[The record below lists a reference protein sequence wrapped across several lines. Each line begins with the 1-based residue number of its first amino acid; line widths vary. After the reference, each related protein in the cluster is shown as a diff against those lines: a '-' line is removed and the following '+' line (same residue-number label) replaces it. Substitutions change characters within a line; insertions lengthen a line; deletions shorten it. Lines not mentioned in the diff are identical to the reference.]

1 MRTPRVP
8 RIATPRALT
17 ALFVVITSFLLPA
30 AFGQAAKPT
39 ASAPLVELPTL
50 QVTDTRELPA
60 PDKWRYTEIL
70 GFEVISDASD
80 RETQRLI
87 RDFEIFR
94 IALDKAYPMEKRP
107 APPSAIILCG
117 KGKSFDQFVTDGK
130 TGAARTKP
138 TILLN
143 GREQAFIL
151 VDLALKSVTSTD
163 ITADG
168 SSGPMNLQY
177 SIAQSRMGE
186 SGATE
191 GDLSANNAFEINHYK
206 QLCREYV
213 RYQFSRESPPPP
225 VWFEEG
231 IAQIV
236 MQMKV
241 NEREIIIGQLIDV
254 PTSNNGGSNVSNPGV
269 QFSYGPGAS
278 SEDPEFNY
286 ALSQRKLLKFDEF
299 FGVKRGDEATLNSV
313 GYNFWAKQCAAFL
326 HINLY
331 GWKKSNKASFE
342 KLLARARK
350 APLTPEIFE
359 ECYGKSYDKFLVE
372 LSAYI
377 QAPAYKAEQHLV
389 KGKARLDLPPPEMR
403 DATEGESERIK
414 GDALRLAGI
423 PAVLRP
429 TAIAAYIRGERDPQ
443 FLGTFGQAEL
453 AGGDRTRAEK
463 FLAAA
468 APKTTRPSV
477 LTDLAQL
484 RLDAASSKPA
494 GPKGKLS
501 DKQAGEI
508 LDLLAKARTL
518 SPPLPDT
525 FRLIANTWVLKE
537 TPPEAEELTTLAH
550 GLKLFPRDAALVY
563 YTAALNLRLGNHEA
577 VIALASYGEKIATSE
592 AQRGQFTRLK
602 AQIPAP
608 GKS

>member
-17 ALFVVITSFLLPA
+17 ALSFLLSLCLPSSNVA
-30 AFGQAAKPT
+30 QTQSAKP
-39 ASAPLVELPTL
+39 ADLVELPTL
-50 QVTDTRELPA
+50 QVTDTRELPP

-70 GFEVISDASD
+70 GFEVISNASD
-80 RETQRLI
+80 RETRRLL
-87 RDFEIFR
+87 RDFEVFR
-94 IALDKAYPMEKRP
+94 IALDKAWPLEKRP
-107 APPSAIILCG
+107 APPSAIILCA
-117 KGKSFDQFVTDGK
+117 KGNTFDQFVTDGK
-130 TGAARTKP
+130 TGADRTKP
-138 TILLN
+138 SLLLN

-151 VDLALKSVTSTD
+151 LDLALKSVTTSALA
-163 ITADG
+163 ADG
-168 SSGPMNLQY
+168 SSGQMSLQY
-177 SIAQSRMGE
+177 SIAGGRMDE
-186 SGATE
+186 SGAAVDELAAST
-191 GDLSANNAFEINHYK
+191 AFEINHYK
-206 QLCREYV
+206 QLYREYV
-213 RYQFSRESPPPP
+213 RYQFSLDPSPTP

-241 NEREIIIGQLIDV
+241 SPREIIIGQLTDI
-254 PTSNNGGSNVSNPGV
+254 PTSANGGSNVSIPGV
-269 QFSYGPGAS
+269 SAITGPAAS
-278 SEDPEFNY
+278 GEDPEFTT
-286 ALSQRKLLKFDEF
+286 ALRRRQLLKFDEF

-313 GYNFWAKQCAAFL
+313 GSNLWAKQCAAFV
-326 HINLY
+326 HISLY
-331 GWKKSNKASFE
+331 GWKKSNKAAFE

-372 LSAYI
+372 LAAYI
-377 QAPAYKAEQHLV
+377 NEPAYQADRHTV
-389 KGKARLDLPPPEMR
+389 KGKARLDVPPPEMR

-423 PAVLRP
+423 PAVVRP

-453 AGGDRTRAEK
+453 AGGDRARAEK
-463 FLAAA
+463 FLTAA

-477 LTDLAQL
+477 LADLAQL
-484 RLDAASSKPA
+484 RFDAASAKPA

-501 DKQAGEI
+501 DKQADAI
-508 LDLLAKARTL
+508 LDLLTKARTL

-525 FRLIANTWVLKE
+525 FRLIARTWVVKE
-537 TPPEAEELTTLAH
+537 TPPEPEELITLAQ
-550 GLKLFPRDAALVY
+550 GLKLFPRDQGLIY

-577 VIALASYGEKIATSE
+577 ALALVSYGERIATSE
-592 AQRGQFTRLK
+592 DQRGQFARLK

>member
-1 MRTPRVP
+1 MRTSCVP
-8 RIATPRALT
+8 RIALLHALT
-17 ALFVVITSFLLPA
+17 ALSLLTPSLLSTATAQPA
-30 AFGQAAKPT
+30 V
-39 ASAPLVELPTL
+39 SANIVELPTL
-50 QVTDTRELPA
+50 QVTDTRELPP

-70 GFEVISDASD
+70 GFEVISNASD
-80 RETQRLI
+80 RETRRLI

-94 IALDKAYPMEKRP
+94 IALDKAWPLEKRP

-117 KGKSFDQFVTDGK
+117 KGNSFDQFVTDGK
-130 TGAARTKP
+130 TGADRTKP
-138 TILLN
+138 TLLLN

-151 VDLALKSVTSTD
+151 LDLALKSVTTSALA
-163 ITADG
+163 ADG
-168 SSGPMNLQY
+168 SSGQMSLQY
-177 SIAQSRMGE
+177 SIAGGRMTE

-191 GDLSANNAFEINHYK
+191 DELSPSSAYEINHYK
-206 QLCREYV
+206 QLYREYV
-213 RYQFSRESPPPP
+213 RYQFALDASPTP

-231 IAQIV
+231 IAQTV
-236 MQMKV
+236 MQMRV
-241 NEREIIIGQLIDV
+241 NEREIIIGQLTDI
-254 PTSNNGGSNVSNPGV
+254 PTSANASNVSIPGV
-269 QFSYGPGAS
+269 TVAAGPAS
-278 SEDPEFNY
+278 AGEDPEFTT
-286 ALSQRKLLKFDEF
+286 ALSRRQLLKFDEF

-313 GYNFWAKQCAAFL
+313 GSNLWAKQCAAFV
-326 HINLY
+326 HISLY
-331 GWKKSNKASFE
+331 GWKKSNKAAFE
-342 KLLARARK
+342 KLLVRAKK

-372 LSAYI
+372 LAAYI
-377 QAPAYKAEQHLV
+377 QAPAYKAEQYTI

-423 PAVLRP
+423 PAVVRP
-429 TAIAAYIRGERDPQ
+429 TSIAAYVRGERDPQ

-453 AGGDRTRAEK
+453 AGGDRNRAEK

-484 RLDAASSKPA
+484 RFDAASAKPA
-494 GPKGKLS
+494 GAKGKLS
-501 DKQAGEI
+501 DKQAEPI

-537 TPPEAEELTTLAH
+537 TPPEAEELTTLAQ

-577 VIALASYGEKIATSE
+577 VIALVSYGEKISTSE
-592 AQRGQFTRLK
+592 AQRGQFARLK

>member
-1 MRTPRVP
+1 MRSPRVSS
-8 RIATPRALT
+8 IVTPRALL
-17 ALFVVITSFLLPA
+17 ALAFLLSSFTHPA
-30 AFGQAAKPT
+30 AFGQT
-39 ASAPLVELPTL
+39 ANSTTSANIVELPTL
-50 QVTDTRELPA
+50 QVTDTRELPP

-70 GFEVISDASD
+70 GFEIISNASD
-80 RETQRLI
+80 RETRRLI

-94 IALDKAYPMEKRP
+94 IALDKAWPLEKRP
-107 APPSAIILCG
+107 APPAAIILCG

-130 TGAARTKP
+130 TGAERTKP
-138 TILLN
+138 TLLLN

-151 VDLALKSVTSTD
+151 VDLALKNVTTSALA
-163 ITADG
+163 ADG
-168 SSGPMNLQY
+168 SSGQMSLQY
-177 SIAQSRMGE
+177 AIAGSRMTE
-186 SGATE
+186 SGAAE
-191 GDLSANNAFEINHYK
+191 DELNASAAFEINHLK
-206 QLCREYV
+206 QLYREYV
-213 RYQFSRESPPPP
+213 RYQFALDPSHTP

-231 IAQIV
+231 IAQNV
-236 MQMKV
+236 MQMKI
-241 NEREIIIGQLIDV
+241 NEREIIIGQLTDV
-254 PTSNNGGSNVSNPGV
+254 PTSATGGSNVSIPGV
-269 QFSYGPGAS
+269 SVASGPATSG
-278 SEDPEFNY
+278 EDPEFTV
-286 ALSQRKLLKFDEF
+286 ALRRRQLLKFDEF

-313 GYNFWAKQCAAFL
+313 GSNLWAKQCAAFVHL
-326 HINLY
+326 SLY
-331 GWKKSNKASFE
+331 GWKKSNKAAFE

-350 APLTPEIFE
+350 EPLTPAIFE

-372 LSAYI
+372 LAAYV
-377 QAPAYKAEQHLV
+377 QEPAYKAEQYTV

-423 PAVLRP
+423 PAVVRP

-484 RLDAASSKPA
+484 RLDAASAKPA

-501 DKQAGEI
+501 DKQADEI
-508 LDLLAKARTL
+508 LDLLTKARAL

-525 FRLIANTWVLKE
+525 FRLIAHTWVVKE
-537 TPPEAEELTTLAH
+537 TQPETEELSTLAQ
-550 GLKLFPRDAALVY
+550 GLKLFPRDGGLVY
-563 YTAALNLRLGNHEA
+563 YTAALNLRMGNHQA
-577 VIALASYGEKIATSE
+577 ALALISYGEKISTSDT
-592 AQRGQFTRLK
+592 QRGQFARLK
-602 AQIPAP
+602 AQIPS